1 MNNLSTDFTP
11 IKSLAGGTVLHVA
24 NHLSYK
30 PRMDLNIYKSNELE
44 STFIEILSPKKS
56 KILLVVSINILQWLL
71 MISTLII

>member
-11 IKSLAGGTVLHVA
+11 TKSLAGGTVLYVA

-30 PRMDLNIYKSNELE
+30 PRMDLNIYKRNELE

-56 KILLVVSINILQWLL
+56 KILLVVSINIFQRIL